1 MNSVIGCHFVN
12 IFIRKNHI
20 VTAKDVADLPAPL
33 RSSYNLHKMSNSAE
47 PKELGTLIVVVGKAV
62 GCFQKPHCWC
72 RNCLTY
78 PVEKPTQQVS
88 FRQTRSV
95 LYCPCRRGKAKNKSY

>member
-20 VTAKDVADLPAPL
+20 VTAKDVTDLPAPL

-62 GCFQKPHCWC
+62 GCFQKPHCWF
-72 RNCLTY
+72 RSRTAG
-78 PVEKPTQQVS
+78 VEIV
-88 FRQTRSV
+88 
-95 LYCPCRRGKAKNKSY
+95 